1 MRNEGTPDFPAG
13 SSNDPTTDHPAG
25 AQTVSAGH
33 TQTLTTQPMYILPFD
48 HRASFV
54 SGLFGWT
61 GVLQP
66 EQIAMV
72 TAAKRVIYDG
82 FLAAVSG
89 GVDKAKAGILV
100 DEHFGADILRVAKRS
115 GIITCAPTEKSG
127 QDEFD
132 FEFGDNFERHIE
144 AFAPTFCKVLVR
156 YNPEGDAAVNRRQA
170 ARLRRLCEA
179 LVGSPS
185 RFMFELL
192 VPATTGQL
200 EAFDGDA
207 QAYDRKRR
215 AALMCRGIGE
225 LQDAGVEADV
235 WKVEGLDSQGDCE
248 RIVAMAQRD
257 GRAKVNCI
265 VLGRGENEQH
275 VRAWLATAAFVPGF
289 IGFAVGRTTF
299 WEPLIAL
306 RQGKMT
312 REAAVAEIA
321 RRYRLWVDVFEA
333 AQAVSR
339 SADPASAT
347 VSASSPPG

>member
-1 MRNEGTPDFPAG
+1 MPAG
-13 SSNDPTTDHPAG
+13 YTHP
-25 AQTVSAGH
+25 
-33 TQTLTTQPMYILPFD
+33 LYILPFD

-61 GVLQP
+61 GELTPDQTA
-66 EQIAMV
+66 QV

-82 FLAAVSG
+82 FTAAVAD
-89 GVDKAKAGILV
+89 GVDKHKAGILV
-100 DEHFGADILRVAKRS
+100 DEHFGADILRDAKRS

-156 YNPEGDAAVNRRQA
+156 YNPDGDAAVNHRQA
-170 ARLRRLCEA
+170 ARLRRLSEA
-179 LVGSPS
+179 LVGGPS

-192 VPATTGQL
+192 VPATPQQL
-200 EAFDGDA
+200 EGLGGEAR
-207 QAYDRKRR
+207 AYDRKLRP
-215 AALMCRGIGE
+215 ALMLRAISE
-225 LQDAGVEADV
+225 LQDSGVEADV

-248 RIVAMAQRD
+248 RIVAMARRN
-257 GRAKVNCI
+257 GRANVGCI
-265 VLGRGENEQH
+265 VLGRGENGQH
-275 VRAWLATAAFVPGF
+275 VRAWLATAAGVPGF

-299 WEPLIAL
+299 WEPLIAW
-306 RQGKMT
+306 RDEKIT

-321 RRYRLWVDVFEA
+321 RRYRQWVDVFETAKA
-333 AQAVSR
+333 AAC

-347 VSASSPPG
+347 ASARSPPG